1 MPRLIILFAL
11 LTLTSLNSWAIE
23 PRKSSTRQSAGV
35 DLSQL
40 PKDLKLKEDKPQR
53 YKIAFDYFNID
64 TQGNPLSKERVTG
77 EYIRALPDGRARWNN
92 VRIAKAKSFDQ
103 PFAEGEPQRYMEG
116 FTYILSKR
124 ADMLKKEF
132 FSGFPDLEMKTKNL
146 VWDMHMI
153 EQLGWDY
160 FNKLQLN
167 QPYDIQSQ
175 PEDVPLAG
183 SGTFQNRRIVLT
195 WVGLSKRNNEACAL
209 IQYQAFMNKF
219 TTAMGNMSFQGR
231 SHYWGDIWV
240 SLKDK
245 QIEYA
250 TLYEDVLVEFSLP
263 GQGKQLIGVLR
274 KGSFENTGAMSKSL
288 NTKAPSH

>member
-1 MPRLIILFAL
+1 MQMVIITFAL
-11 LTLTSLNSWAIE
+11 LTLAGLNGWAFEQRI
-23 PRKSSTRQSAGV
+23 SSTGQSPDAQ
-35 DLSQL
+35 LSHL
-40 PKDLKLKEDKPQR
+40 PTDLKLKEDEPQK
-53 YKIAFDYFNID
+53 YKITFDYLNLD
-64 TQGNPLSKERVTG
+64 TLGNPLSKERVTG
-77 EYIRALPDGRARWNN
+77 EYIRALPDGKVRWNN

-103 PFAEGEPQRYMEG
+103 PFTEGEAQSYMEG
-116 FTYILSKR
+116 FTYNLSKR

-132 FSGFPDLEMKTKNL
+132 FQGFPDLEIKTKNL

-153 EQLGWDY
+153 EQLAWDY
-160 FNKLQLN
+160 FNKLELN
-167 QPYDIQSQ
+167 QPYAVQSQ

-183 SGTFQNRRIVLT
+183 AGTFQNRRVELT

-219 TTAMGNMSFQGR
+219 TTSMGNLRFQGR

-250 TLYEDVLVEFSLP
+250 TLFEDVLVEFSLP
-263 GQGKQLIGVLR
+263 GQGGKQLIGVLR
-274 KGSFENTGAMSKSL
+274 KGKFENTGGMSK
-288 NTKAPSH
+288 

>member
-1 MPRLIILFAL
+1 MQMVIITFAL
-11 LTLTSLNSWAIE
+11 LTLAGLDGWAFEQRI
-23 PRKSSTRQSAGV
+23 SSTGQSLDAQ
-35 DLSQL
+35 LSHL
-40 PKDLKLKEDKPQR
+40 PTDLKLKEDEPQK
-53 YKIAFDYFNID
+53 YKITFDYLNLD
-64 TQGNPLSKERVTG
+64 TLGNPLSKERVTG
-77 EYIRALPDGRARWNN
+77 EYIRALPDGKVRWNN

-103 PFAEGEPQRYMEG
+103 PFTEGEAQSYMEG
-116 FTYILSKR
+116 FTYNLSKR

-132 FSGFPDLEMKTKNL
+132 FQGFPDLEIKTKNL

-153 EQLGWDY
+153 EQLAWDY
-160 FNKLQLN
+160 FNKLELN
-167 QPYDIQSQ
+167 QPYAVQSQ

-183 SGTFQNRRIVLT
+183 AGTFQNRRVELT

-219 TTAMGNMSFQGR
+219 TTSMGNLRFQGR

-250 TLYEDVLVEFSLP
+250 TLFEDVLVEFSLP
-263 GQGKQLIGVLR
+263 GQGGKQLIGVLR
-274 KGSFENTGAMSKSL
+274 KGKFENTGGMSK
-288 NTKAPSH
+288 